1 MTLALTLVSITVGVA
16 GCTSEH
22 DRADALKA
30 ADRIHFLTRNKD
42 FASFYR
48 EASDDFKQE
57 GDESKLT
64 ESMKAIFESAGAGPL
79 KNVKPVA
86 YQSTVDSKIGR
97 QHILIFDLEFERAR
111 GRERLVFIRTKSGE
125 MRLFDIVIEPVS

>member
-30 ADRIHFLTRNKD
+30 ADRIHFLARNKD
-42 FASFYR
+42 FASVYR
-48 EASDDFKQE
+48 EASDEFKQE
-57 GDESKLT
+57 GEESKLI
-64 ESMKAIFESAGAGPL
+64 ESMKAIFESAGAL
-79 KNVKPVA
+79 KDVEPVA
-86 YQSTVDSKIGR
+86 YQSTVDSKTGR
-97 QHILIFDLEFERAR
+97 QHILIFDLAFEHAH